1 LSGMGRLQKL
11 EQSNVALNN
20 ALQLMIEKV
29 GSIQA
34 LHDHFQ
40 RTQVE
45 VMDKVSSMQSW
56 MTKFDNNLSTIN
68 GLLSRFEP
76 LLPGS

>member
-1 LSGMGRLQKL
+1 MGRSQKL

-20 ALQLMIEKV
+20 VVQLMIEKV
-29 GSIQA
+29 GSIQT
-34 LHDHFQ
+34 LHDQSQ

-45 VMDKVSSMQSW
+45 VMDKVSSTQSW
-56 MTKFDNNLSTIN
+56 MTKFDNNLSTIT
-68 GLLSRFEP
+68 GLLLRLEP